1 MTDQHGPCCPYIDQ
15 SNYLFRPNNER
26 AQKGGPTPNLKYRAV
41 HMSWHAPRENTP
53 KLCLVAARDIEKEEV
68 LVAPLLPLVWPLVR
82 PEVEQPVN
90 NSVPSNK
97 RRRGCSTTN
106 AGGSSSGG
114 LMTVSSEDEDSNE
127 ESSNDRKGSWK
138 RRKM

>member
-1 MTDQHGPCCPYIDQ
+1 
-15 SNYLFRPNNER
+15 
-26 AQKGGPTPNLKYRAV
+26 
-41 HMSWHAPRENTP
+41 MSWHAPRENTP

-82 PEVEQPVN
+82 PEVER
-90 NSVPSNK
+90 SVPSNK

-127 ESSNDRKGSWK
+127 ESNNDRKGSWK